1 MGSEFLLLVGHFG
14 GFAAIRLLSQR
25 EYWNSG
31 MLGLEIGLR
40 SYSNNLDQYS
50 VIPLRSVSS
59 QSGISAN

>member
-1 MGSEFLLLVGHFG
+1 MGSEFLLLAGNFG
-14 GFAAIRLLSQR
+14 GFAAIRLLRQR

-40 SYSNNLDQYS
+40 SFSNNLDQHS

-59 QSGISAN
+59 QPGIS